1 MATERKTAQTGGRF
15 LTDRL
20 KGTMRFAYINVRMLT
35 VLLLILGIGALCLC
49 VQAGR
54 GSN

>member
-1 MATERKTAQTGGRF
+1 MVTERTITQIGGRF